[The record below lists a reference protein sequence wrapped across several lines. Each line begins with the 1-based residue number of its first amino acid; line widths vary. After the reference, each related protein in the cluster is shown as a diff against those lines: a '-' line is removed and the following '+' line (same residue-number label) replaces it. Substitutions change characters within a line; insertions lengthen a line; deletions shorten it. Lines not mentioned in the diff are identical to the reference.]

1 MSKIKLGVGGA
12 NASYSGKSPFCDV
25 LAFGS
30 AVGAV
35 ILGLTYGC
43 LWIGEHFY
51 EKKAKFKKKLN
62 NDKDSNPKPADKDP
76 ADTPKDETLNQTC
89 NKPHEDFDKM
99 RLVGDLI
106 FKGDSIILY
115 SSDGEGKSLLAMAVC
130 IDIAGGYMTSLLPD
144 CNLPDTPPAPQRVFY
159 YDAELNDEDIQ
170 MRYGGNG
177 HVFPENLI
185 RVSSTFGSVKQ
196 LFSDIEGRV
205 AKATSDVTICI
216 DNLSAIIPPTSP
228 QSAREF
234 FLSQKS
240 MKEKAKARGIS
251 VTVLTIT
258 HTTKTSP
265 GQVNENFYG
274 SAHIGN
280 LAATRIGLFPTRY
293 GEEYKMLKV
302 QKNRKFGKDDNV
314 IVVKRVQSPYPHFEY
329 CDTMPLEDALPSK
342 KSPRFNGGAGILIE
356 TPSKPAPNQK
366 IDEKVEQ
373 KMKELF
379 EQGIKP
385 SVIAR
390 KLHLSEKTIRRKKK
404 ELGFSA

>member
-1 MSKIKLGVGGA
+1 MAKIMLGFGPAQAKYEGTSPFTDSCKFGGA
-12 NASYSGKSPFCDV
+12 AIVV
-25 LAFGS
+25 LLALKFGWEW
-30 AVGAV
+30 VNQ
-35 ILGLTYGC
+35 
-43 LWIGEHFY
+43 HFF
-51 EKKAKFKKKLN
+51 EKKVKFKKKLN
-62 NDKDSNPKPADKDP
+62 DKDSHPEPADDNP

-89 NKPHEDFDKM
+89 NKPHEDFEKM

-130 IDIAGGYMTSLLPD
+130 IDIASGSMTTLLPD
-144 CNLPDTPPAPQRVFY
+144 NDLPDTPPAPQKVYY

-170 MRYGGNG
+170 MRYGGKG

-185 RVSSTFGSVKQ
+185 RVPRTFSSVET
-196 LFSDIEGRV
+196 LFTDIEGRV
-205 AKATSDVTICI
+205 ATATSDVTICI
-216 DNLSAIIPPTSP
+216 DNLSAIMPPTSP

-280 LAATRIGLFPTRY
+280 LAATRIGLFPTRF

-302 QKNRKFGKDDNV
+302 QKNRKFGKDGNV
-314 IVVKRVQSPYPHFEY
+314 IVLKRVQVPYPHFVY
-329 CDTMPLEDALPSK
+329 FDTMPLEDALPSK
-342 KSPRFNGGAGILIE
+342 KSPRSKGGAGIIID
-356 TPSKPAPNQK
+356 TPSKQAPNQK
-366 IDEKVEQ
+366 VTPEIEE
-373 KMKELF
+373 KMKAMF
-379 EQGIKP
+379 EKGMGNGA
-385 SVIAR
+385 IAR
-390 KLHLSEKTIRRKKK
+390 KLRLSSKTISRKRK
-404 ELGFSA
+404 ELGFAV

>member
-1 MSKIKLGVGGA
+1 MSKFKLGVGGA
-12 NASYSGKSPFCDV
+12 NASYEGNSPFGEV

-30 AVGAV
+30 AIGVV
-35 ILGLTYGC
+35 ILGITYGC
-43 LWIGEHFY
+43 LWIGEHFF
-51 EKKAKFKKKLN
+51 EKKVKFKKKLN
-62 NDKDSNPKPADKDP
+62 DKDSHPEPADKDP

-89 NKPHEDFDKM
+89 NKPHEDFERM

-144 CNLPDTPPAPQRVFY
+144 CDLPDTPPAPQRVYY

-177 HVFPENLI
+177 SVFPENLV
-185 RVSSTFGSVKQ
+185 RVPRTFGSVKE
-196 LFSDIEGRV
+196 LFTDIEGRV
-205 AKATSDVTICI
+205 TKATSDVTICI

-234 FLSQKS
+234 FLCQKS
-240 MKEKAKARGIS
+240 MKDKAKARGVR

-280 LAATRIGLFPTRY
+280 LAATRIGLFPTRF

-302 QKNRKFGKDDNV
+302 QKNRKFGKDGNV
-314 IVVKRVQSPYPHFEY
+314 IVVKRVQVPYPHFEY
-329 CDTMPLEDALPSK
+329 YDTMPLEDALPSK
-342 KSPRFNGGAGILIE
+342 KSPRSKCGTEIVIE

-379 EQGIKP
+379 EQGMKP